1 MHLIQRIAALVSGAV
16 LLAGIAVLPVSAEGE
31 TESAK
36 ETFTDGMFTFAY
48 VDDGVE
54 LCGCQTTAFSVRLPS
69 ETNGKRIVGIADGA
83 FYNCTTLQS
92 VFLSDGIR
100 YLGKYAF
107 AGCESLLTLEIP
119 DTVETIGDNAFSG
132 CIELQSLQLP
142 AHLTEIP
149 EGMCYTCVSLTDVNI
164 PDGVT
169 KIGVEAFYDCMS
181 LARVEIPDGVSEFGN
196 YAFAFCSAMTEI
208 KIPESCTKLASGV
221 FCGCESVTEF
231 TVPDQMEDIGSL
243 TFMGCTRLTDFYVEE
258 GNVKYKAQDGVLYSP
273 DMTTLFSYPAGNS
286 RQSFTIPEGVTTVYD
301 TAFFRAENLTEVNF
315 PSTLQYV
322 GAGAF
327 EYCAGLKSALLPE
340 GTLII
345 YENGF
350 ADCTALHYVSLPS
363 TLKGVGGYAFYN
375 CPALKEI
382 TIPASCKT
390 VGENAFGYIENIDAD
405 GNATPAKME
414 GFKEHRTSG
423 MSVWTIVAIVIG
435 VIVLGAVVY
444 LLVRVIRKNQM
455 TAEEHDANVMADE
468 EYESIAEEPDGNQ
481 ETTVNNTKEE

>member
-48 VDDGVE
+48 VDGGVE
-54 LCGCQTTAFSVRLPS
+54 LCGCESTAFSVRLPS
-69 ETNGKRIVGIADGA
+69 ETNGYQIIGIADGA

-92 VFLSDGIR
+92 VFLSDSIR
-100 YLGKYAF
+100 YVGKYAF
-107 AGCESLLTLEIP
+107 AGCESLMSLEIP

-132 CIELQSLQLP
+132 CIELQSLHLP

-149 EGMCYTCVSLTDVNI
+149 EGMCYTCVSLTDINI

-181 LARVEIPDGVSEFGN
+181 LASVDIPDGVSEFGN
-196 YAFAFCSAMTEI
+196 YAFAFCSALEEI
-208 KIPESCTKLASGV
+208 DIPESCTQLASGV

-243 TFMGCTRLTDFYVEE
+243 TFMGCTKLTDFHVED
-258 GNVKYKAQDGVLYSP
+258 GNVKYKEQDGVLYSP

-327 EYCAGLKSALLPE
+327 EYCSGLKSVLLPE
-340 GTLII
+340 GTLIV

-375 CPALKEI
+375 CPSLKEI
-382 TIPASCKT
+382 TVPASCTT
-390 VGENAFGYIENIDAD
+390 VGENAFGYIESKDAD
-405 GNATPAKME
+405 GNATPQKMSD
-414 GFKEHRTSG
+414 FKQYKSGG
-423 MSVWTIVAIVIG
+423 MSVWKILGIILG
-435 VIVLGAVVY
+435 VIVLGGIIF

-468 EYESIAEEPDGNQ
+468 DYESIAAENKENEETP
-481 ETTVNNTKEE
+481 VNHNEEE